1 MQFLEVDPDFPIS
14 SAVIYKGKV
23 MEAVITGIP
32 DGASEPIPGGAAEE
46 MREIFRQL
54 EVLLT
59 AAGATRNH
67 ICSVRLY
74 LADVNRD
81 VAQVNAVYRDYFG
94 AHPPN
99 RRAYG
104 VTLQKGMLVE
114 AAFVAELPE

>member
-1 MQFLEVDPDFPIS
+1 MQFLEVDPDFPIC
-14 SAVIYKGKV
+14 SAVIYKGRV
-23 MEAVITGIP
+23 MEAVVTGIP
-32 DGASEPIPGGAAEE
+32 DGSDKPIAGGAAEE

-54 EVLLT
+54 DVLLA
-59 AAGATRNH
+59 AAGAVRES

-81 VAQVNAVYRDYFG
+81 IAEVDAVYREYFG
-94 AHPPN
+94 THPPN